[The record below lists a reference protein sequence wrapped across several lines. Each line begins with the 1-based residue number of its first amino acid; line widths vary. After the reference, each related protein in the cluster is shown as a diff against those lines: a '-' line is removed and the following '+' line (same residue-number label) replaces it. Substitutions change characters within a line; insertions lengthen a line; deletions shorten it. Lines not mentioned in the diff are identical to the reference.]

1 VAPAG
6 AGRCLVTAA
15 TPALGADWPV
25 AAILARTPISTTC
38 RVTGPDG
45 TPAVLRVDGPGARAL
60 GLDRAREPPLIARA
74 AAAGLGPPLL
84 GADPAAGRLLTGWVP
99 GQALTAAQLAAP
111 GVLARAARLLRHLH
125 GTGAAGPPIPLE
137 AAITRYGDLAGPGTR
152 AGERV
157 RTARARLAAARDL
170 SEGAPVFC
178 HGDPTPGNFI
188 AGPGGRLTLIDWEY
202 AGLADPYFD
211 LAGLATGPGDHLLTA
226 YLGRA
231 PRAPERARLAAWLA
245 FAVELTALWTAAVAN
260 LPGGESGP

>member
-1 VAPAG
+1 M
-6 AGRCLVTAA
+6 TAA

-99 GQALTAAQLAAP
+99 GQALEAAQLAAP
-111 GVLARAARLLRHLH
+111 EALARAARLLRQLH

-137 AAITRYGDLAGPGTR
+137 AAITRYGDLAGPG
-152 AGERV
+152 APERV
-157 RTARARLAAARDL
+157 RTARSRLAAALALGD
-170 SEGAPVFC
+170 GIPVFC

-202 AGLADPYFD
+202 GGLADPYFD
-211 LAGLATGPGDHLLTA
+211 LAGLVGLATGPGDHLLTA
-226 YLGRA
+226 YLGRV
-231 PRAPERARLAAWLA
+231 PRPAERERLAAWTA
-245 FAVELTALWTAAVAN
+245 FAVELTALWTAAVAS
-260 LPGGESGP
+260 LVAGESGP